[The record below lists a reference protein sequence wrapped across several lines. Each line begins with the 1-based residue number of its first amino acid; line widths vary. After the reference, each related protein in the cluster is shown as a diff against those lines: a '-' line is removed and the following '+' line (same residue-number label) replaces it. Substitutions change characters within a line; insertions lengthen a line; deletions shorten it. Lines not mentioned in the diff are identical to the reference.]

1 MDIRVTNYTTWKNK
15 KVMLMRAILDDNQ
28 PIFQQIA
35 DMIMDDIVDGEL
47 KEHEQIPSENELS
60 QFYSI
65 NRATVRKGLQLL
77 LDLDF
82 VYKKRGIGMFVQQG
96 ARARLISKR
105 QEYYVNDYVRP
116 LLQEAKRIGLDVDSV
131 IQLIQK
137 ESQR

>member
-1 MDIRVTNYTTWKNK
+1 
-15 KVMLMRAILDDNQ
+15 MRAILDDNQ

-77 LDLDF
+77 MDLDL

-96 ARARLISKR
+96 ARAKLISKR
-105 QEYYVNDYVRP
+105 QDYYVNDYVRP